1 MALSVRIV
9 TPRRVAWEGQAE
21 SVQEPGT
28 VGEFGVLPGHIA
40 FLSTLKPGPLVID
53 AGGVKLK
60 FNVGV
65 GFADAGPGHVTV
77 LTESCEEVG
86 GPG

>member
-1 MALSVRIV
+1 MPLTVRIV
-9 TPRRVAWEGQAE
+9 TPRKVAWEGTAE
-21 SVQEPGT
+21 SVVAPGT

-40 FLSTLKPGPLVID
+40 FLSTLKPGPLTVD
-53 AGGVKLK
+53 SGGAKVK

-77 LTESCEEVG
+77 LTESCEEVA
-86 GPG
+86 PG